1 MRPDIEQSKQKLQQM
16 LAKGNVNP
24 QTLVQAGKMA
34 EQALKN
40 PAMYPMLTQMLMK
53 QGLIEQKD
61 LQQGIDK
68 KFLAQTISMG
78 KLAELIV
85 QGK

>member
-1 MRPDIEQSKQKLQQM
+1 MRPEIEKAKQKLQQM
-16 LAKGNVNP
+16 LAKNKINP
-24 QTLVQAGKMA
+24 QTFVQAGRMA

-40 PAMYPMLTQMLMK
+40 TALYPMLTQMLIK
-53 QGLIEQKD
+53 QGLLEQKD

-68 KFLAQTISMG
+68 KFLAYMIAMG
-78 KLAELIV
+78 KIAELIV